1 MPRQSDVTTTYR
13 HRPAPT
19 LEKALPAGE
28 HISPGSERREVHVR
42 DYSNHASN
50 RADDRD
56 VAITDIRT
64 CVVEGNFE
72 WNLIEIETDVGVT
85 GIGEAYRGGGV
96 PEIVEYTKRFL
107 IGENPLDV
115 ERLFR
120 RIVQEMSGHGGT
132 TGKVVT
138 AASGI
143 EIALWDAAGK
153 ILDLPVYQLLG
164 GKFRDEV
171 RIYCDCHA
179 GEAYAVDDGFTEYAD
194 AEAYSPEAYA
204 REARRVA
211 DMGFTALKFD
221 LDMEMDN
228 DPDPYNGRLT
238 NDAIE
243 HKREV
248 VAAVREELGSGT
260 DLAFDCHWDYTV
272 ESAKR
277 LANELEA
284 YDLMWLEDL
293 VPPENIEAQKEVT
306 RATRTP
312 VATGENRFR
321 VHELSGLLY
330 DHGVDVI
337 TPDPTTVGGLAE
349 TMRIADRAEENYIPL
364 SPHNVC
370 SPVGTMACVHL
381 GAAIPNFDV
390 LEYHALEVDWWDDLV
405 QRTEPL
411 IQDGYI
417 EVPESPGIGI
427 ELDRDVVAEH
437 TLGDGSGFE

>member
-1 MPRQSDVTTTYR
+1 M
-13 HRPAPT
+13 
-19 LEKALPAGE
+19 
-28 HISPGSERREVHVR
+28 R
-42 DYSNHASN
+42 DYSNHATN
-50 RADDRD
+50 RAESRD
-56 VAITDIRT
+56 VAITDIET

-72 WNLIEIETDVGVT
+72 WNLLKIHTDAGVT
-85 GIGEAYRGGGV
+85 GIGESYRGGGV
-96 PEIVEYTKRFL
+96 PELVEYTKRFL

-164 GKFRDEV
+164 GKYRDEV

-179 GEAYAVDDGFTEYAD
+179 GEAYAVEDGYTEYAD
-194 AEAYSPEAYA
+194 VSAYSPSAYA
-204 REARRVA
+204 AEARRVA
-211 DMGFTALKFD
+211 DMGFSALKFD

-228 DPDPYNGRLT
+228 DPDPYNGRLS
-238 NDAIE
+238 NAAIE
-243 HKREV
+243 RKREIV
-248 VAAVREELGSGT
+248 EAVREEIGYDI
-260 DLAFDCHWDYTV
+260 DLAFDCHWDYSV

-277 LANELEA
+277 LARELEP
-284 YDLMWLEDL
+284 YKLMWLEDL
-293 VPPENIEAQKEVT
+293 IPPENMAAQIEVT
-306 RATRTP
+306 KATTTP

-321 VHELSGLLY
+321 VHELSALIY
-330 DHGVDVI
+330 EHGVDIV

-349 TMRIADRAEENYIPL
+349 TIRIADRAEENYMPM

-381 GAAIPNFDV
+381 GAAVPNFDL
-390 LEYHALEVDWWDDLV
+390 LEYHALEVEWWDDLLD
-405 QRTEPL
+405 RDAPL

-417 EVPESPGIGI
+417 EVPEKPGLGI
-427 ELDRDVVAEH
+427 ELDEDVVEEH
-437 TLGDGSGFE
+437 QLAGTSGFA

>member
-1 MPRQSDVTTTYR
+1 MKDF
-13 HRPAPT
+13 
-19 LEKALPAGE
+19 
-28 HISPGSERREVHVR
+28 
-42 DYSNHASN
+42 SNQITN
-50 RADDRD
+50 RTEDRD
-56 VAITDIRT
+56 VAITDVKT

-72 WNLIEIETDVGVT
+72 WNLIKVETDAGVT

-96 PEIVEYTKRFL
+96 PELVAYTKRFL
-107 IGENPLDV
+107 VGENPLDV

-153 ILDLPVYQLLG
+153 ILDVPVYQLLG

-179 GEAYAVDDGFTEYAD
+179 GEAYAVEDGSTEYAD
-194 AEAYSPEAYA
+194 AEAYSPAAYA
-204 REARRVA
+204 SEARRVV

-221 LDMEMDN
+221 LDLETDN
-228 DPDPYNGRLT
+228 EPDPFNGRLT
-238 NDAIE
+238 NGAIE
-243 HKREV
+243 HKREI
-248 VAAVREELGSGT
+248 VAAVRDEIGFEI
-260 DLAFDCHWDYTV
+260 DLAFDCHWDYSV

-277 LANELEA
+277 LAHELEE
-284 YDLMWLEDL
+284 YKLMWLEDL
-293 VPPENIEAQKEVT
+293 IPPENMNAQIEVT
-306 RATRTP
+306 KATKTP

-321 VHELSGLLY
+321 VHELSELIY
-330 DHGVDVI
+330 DHGVDIV
-337 TPDPTTVGGLAE
+337 TPDPTTVGGLGE
-349 TMRIADRAEENYIPL
+349 TMRIADRAEENYVPI

-405 QRTEPL
+405 ERDDPL
-411 IQDGYI
+411 IQDGSI
-417 EVPESPGIGI
+417 EVPEKPGIGV
-427 ELDRDVVAEH
+427 ELDEDVVDEH
-437 TLGDGSGFE
+437 RLEGTSGF

>member
-1 MPRQSDVTTTYR
+1 M
-13 HRPAPT
+13 
-19 LEKALPAGE
+19 
-28 HISPGSERREVHVR
+28 R
-42 DYSNHASN
+42 DYSNHAPN
-50 RADDRD
+50 RAESRD

-72 WNLIEIETDVGVT
+72 WNLIEVETDAGVT

-107 IGENPLDV
+107 LGENPLDV

-120 RIVQEMSGHGGT
+120 RIVQETSGHGGT

-153 ILDLPVYQLLG
+153 VLDLPVYQLLG
-164 GKFRDEV
+164 SKFRDEV

-179 GEAYAVDDGFTEYAD
+179 GEAYAVEEGYTTYAD
-194 AEAYSPEAYA
+194 EEAYSPEAYA
-204 REARRVA
+204 AEARRVV
-211 DMGFTALKFD
+211 DMGFSALKFD

-228 DPDPYNGRLT
+228 EPDPMNGRLS
-238 NDAIE
+238 NAAVRK
-243 HKREV
+243 KREIV
-248 VAAVREELGSGT
+248 EAVREEIGYEI
-260 DLAFDCHWDYTV
+260 DLAFDCHWDYSV

-277 LANELEA
+277 LAYELEEFE
-284 YDLMWLEDL
+284 LMWLEDPI
-293 VPPENIEAQKEVT
+293 PPENMRAQREVT

-321 VHELSGLLY
+321 VHELSELLY
-330 DHGVDVI
+330 EHGVDVI

-349 TMRIADRAEENYIPL
+349 TMRIADRAEENYIPI

-370 SPVGTMACVHL
+370 SPIGTMACVHL

-390 LEYHALEVDWWDDLV
+390 LEYHALEVEWWDDLV
-405 QRTEPL
+405 TREEPL
-411 IQDGYI
+411 IDDGYI
-417 EVPESPGIGI
+417 EVPEAPGIGV
-427 ELDRDVVAEH
+427 ELDSDVVEEH
-437 TLGDGSGFE
+437 RLAGTEGF

>member
-1 MPRQSDVTTTYR
+1 M
-13 HRPAPT
+13 
-19 LEKALPAGE
+19 
-28 HISPGSERREVHVR
+28 R
-42 DYSNHASN
+42 DYSNQIEN
-50 RADDRD
+50 RAESRD

-72 WNLIEIETDVGVT
+72 WNLIQIETDAGVT

-179 GEAYAVDDGFTEYAD
+179 GEAYAVEDGFTEYAD
-194 AEAYSPEAYA
+194 SEAYSPEAYA
-204 REARRVA
+204 REARRVL

-221 LDMEMDN
+221 LDMAMDN
-228 DPDPYNGRLT
+228 EPDPYNGRLS
-238 NDAIE
+238 NAAIA
-243 HKREV
+243 HKRDV
-248 VAAVREELGSGT
+248 VEAVREEIGYDV
-260 DLAFDCHWDYTV
+260 DLAFDCHWDYSV

-277 LANELEA
+277 LAYELEEFS
-284 YDLMWLEDL
+284 LMWLEDL
-293 VPPENIEAQKEVT
+293 VPPENMDAQIEVT
-306 RATRTP
+306 KATRTP

-321 VHELSGLLY
+321 VHELSELMY
-330 DHGVDVI
+330 EHGVDVI
-337 TPDPTTVGGLAE
+337 TPDPTTVGGLGE
-349 TMRIADRAEENYIPL
+349 TMRIADRAEENYIPI

-381 GAAIPNFDV
+381 GAAIPNFDL
-390 LEYHALEVDWWDDLV
+390 LEYHALEVEWWDDLLE
-405 QRTEPL
+405 RDDPL

-417 EVPESPGIGI
+417 EVPETPGIGV
-427 ELDRDVVAEH
+427 ELEYDVVAEH
-437 TLGDGSGFE
+437 TLEGSTAFE

>member
-1 MPRQSDVTTTYR
+1 M
-13 HRPAPT
+13 
-19 LEKALPAGE
+19 
-28 HISPGSERREVHVR
+28 R
-42 DYSNHASN
+42 DYSDQIAN
-50 RADDRD
+50 RDSDRD
-56 VAITDIRT
+56 VQITDIKT

-72 WNLIEIETDVGVT
+72 WNLIKVETDAGVT
-85 GIGEAYRGGGV
+85 GIGESYRGGGV
-96 PEIVEYTKRFL
+96 PELVEYTKRFL

-115 ERLFR
+115 ERLTRYIF
-120 RIVQEMSGHGGT
+120 QEMSGHGGT

-143 EIALWDAAGK
+143 EVALWDAAGK

-164 GKFRDEV
+164 SKYRDEV

-179 GEAYAVDDGFTEYAD
+179 GEAYAVEDGATAYAD

-204 REARRVA
+204 AEAARVT

-221 LDMEMDN
+221 LDLPADN

-238 NDAIE
+238 NAAIE
-243 HKREV
+243 EKREIV
-248 VAAVREELGSGT
+248 EAVREEIGYDV
-260 DLAFDCHWDYTV
+260 DLAFDCHWDYSV

-277 LANELEA
+277 LAHELEE
-284 YDLMWLEDL
+284 YKLMWLEDL
-293 VPPENIEAQKEVT
+293 VPPENMDAQKEVT
-306 RATRTP
+306 KATRTP

-321 VHELSGLLY
+321 VFELSELVY
-330 DHGVDVI
+330 EHGVDVI

-349 TMRIADRAEENYIPL
+349 TMRVADRAEENYMPM

-381 GAAIPNFDV
+381 GAATPNFDL
-390 LEYHALEVDWWDDLV
+390 LEYHALEVDWWDDMLA
-405 QRTEPL
+405 RDEPL

-417 EVPESPGIGI
+417 EVPEAPGLGI
-427 ELDRDVVAEH
+427 ELDEDVVEEH
-437 TLGDGSGFE
+437 RLEGTTGF